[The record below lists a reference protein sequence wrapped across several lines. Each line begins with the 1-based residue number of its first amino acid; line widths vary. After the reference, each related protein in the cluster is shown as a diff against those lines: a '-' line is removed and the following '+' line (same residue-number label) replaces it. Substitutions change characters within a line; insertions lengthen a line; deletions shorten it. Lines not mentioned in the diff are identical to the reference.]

1 MNKTK
6 KNGQF
11 KKTLGLPSLIAV
23 GVGIVVAQGCFVS
36 ILQGVGINASAF
48 IPAIF
53 IAFILTLCYVFTF
66 SELSLMMPKAGSIS
80 TYTEVA
86 IGHFPAIVATI
97 AGYVGPA
104 IFAAP
109 AELFLVEYILDI
121 LYPDTFDFIGLFLL
135 GAIII
140 LNILGIELFS
150 AVQNILAFI
159 MITALLIVGIVGVSN
174 PEAQGGSISNLF
186 MDIASLD
193 WNILSL
199 TVLAL
204 WAFVGLEF
212 ICPLIE
218 ETKKPEKNVPRAMI
232 ISSLILL
239 IVYGL
244 VALAGYNNI
253 PSKELVDSP
262 VPHWLLVEAI
272 FGDAGKLIMAVLA
285 ITATCSTLNTATATV
300 PRMLYGMA
308 SNNQLPNIFKSLHTK
323 WNTPWFSILFVS
335 SLTVISYIIF
345 RNAQDAVILMMISAA
360 TAWLIAYI
368 ISHINLIVLRKK
380 YPKFKRTY
388 RSPWFPLPQIIG
400 IIGMFYLLL
409 NNSPSPEMTKNVYV
423 NAGLLIGFASIYALF
438 WIKLK
443 MKKELFK
450 GEPIESVLKKQEEKR
465 T

>member
-1 MNKTK
+1 MNDTK
-6 KNGQF
+6 EPGKF

-48 IPAIF
+48 ITAIF

-121 LYPDTFDFIGLFLL
+121 LYPDTFSYIGLFLL
-135 GAIII
+135 GIII
-140 LNILGIELFS
+140 LLNILGIELFS
-150 AVQNILAFI
+150 AAQNILAFI
-159 MITALLIVGIVGVSN
+159 MITALLIVGIVGISN
-174 PEAQGGSISNLF
+174 PEAQGQSISNLLSG
-186 MDIASLD
+186 IALLD

-218 ETKKPEKNVPRAMI
+218 ETKNPNKNVPKAMI
-232 ISSLILL
+232 ASSIILL

-244 VALAGYNNI
+244 VALAGYHNV
-253 PSKELVDSP
+253 PSEQLVESP
-262 VPHWLLVEAI
+262 VPHWLLVETI

-308 SNNQLPNIFKSLHTK
+308 SNHQLPSIFKSMHPK
-323 WNTPWFSILFVS
+323 WSTPWFSILFVS
-335 SLTVISYIIF
+335 SLTIISYIIF
-345 RNAQDAVILMMISAA
+345 RNTPDAVILMMISAA

-368 ISHINLIVLRKK
+368 ISHINLIVLRNK
-380 YPKFKRTY
+380 YPAFDRPY
-388 RSPWFPLPQIIG
+388 RSPWFPIPQIIG

-409 NNSPSPEMTKNVYV
+409 NNSPSPEMTKNVYL
-423 NAGLLIGFASIYALF
+423 NAGLLIALASIYAFF

-450 GEPIESVLKKQEEKR
+450 GEPIESVLK
-465 T
+465 

>member
-1 MNKTK
+1 MDNTK
-6 KNGQF
+6 QGKGAL
-11 KKTLGLPSLIAV
+11 KRTLGLPSLIAV

-36 ILQGVGINASAF
+36 ILQGVGINAGAF
-48 IPAIF
+48 LPAIGV
-53 IAFILTLCYVFTF
+53 AFILTLCYVFTF

-121 LYPDTFDFIGLFLL
+121 LYPDTFNYIGLILL
-135 GAIII
+135 GIII
-140 LNILGIELFS
+140 VLNILGVEIFS
-150 AVQNILAFI
+150 AVQNVLAFT
-159 MITALLIVGIVGVSN
+159 MITALLIVGVVGINN
-174 PEAQGGSISNLF
+174 PEANGAPIGTLF
-186 MDIASLD
+186 TDLVLFD
-193 WNILSL
+193 WDVLSL

-218 ETKKPEKNVPRAMI
+218 ETKQPEKNVPQAMI
-232 ISSLILL
+232 ISSFILL

-244 VALAGYNNI
+244 VAIAGYYNI
-253 PSKELVDSP
+253 PSEELVESST
-262 VPHWLLVEAI
+262 PHWLLVGQI
-272 FGDAGKLIMAVLA
+272 FGDTGKLIMAVLA

-308 SNNQLPNIFKSLHTK
+308 ENNQLPGVFKKIHSK
-323 WNTPWFSILFVS
+323 WKTPWFSILFIS
-335 SLTVISYIIF
+335 SLTIISYFIF
-345 RNAQDAVILMMISAA
+345 RNDQDAVILMMISAA
-360 TAWLIAYI
+360 TAWLVAYI
-368 ISHINLIVLRKK
+368 ISHINLIVLRKR
-380 YPKFKRTY
+380 YPAFNRPY
-388 RSPWFPLPQIIG
+388 RSPWFPIPQIVG
-400 IIGMFYLLL
+400 VVGMVYLLF
-409 NNSPSPEMTKNVYV
+409 NNSPSPEMTKSVYT
-423 NAGLLIGFASIYALF
+423 NAGILIGFAAMYALF

-450 GEPIESVLKKQEEKR
+450 GEPIEKVFGE
-465 T
+465 